1 MEPKEFKP
9 ALTPHEMLRLGV
21 FEGKY
26 LNATMSEYPESWM
39 DGARLSDVADVRFN
53 AFKNKSRMSLG
64 HWKSQG
70 WLREQDPL
78 GWFQWY
84 CRYYMGRR
92 SEDDARQIGRHRA
105 FVRHSAQVLKNGRGD
120 KSVRIIQRQALLQ
133 WSYDPFPDVVS
144 LTDETVYH
152 KARRMLTGTIIK

>member
-1 MEPKEFKP
+1 MPLPEFNP
-9 ALTPHEMLRLGV
+9 SLTPHEMLQLGV

-26 LNATMSEYPESWM
+26 LNATLDEYPAEWR
-39 DGARLSDVADVRFN
+39 DGAKLSSVANPMLN

-70 WLREQDPL
+70 WINEQDPL

-92 SEDDARQIGRHRA
+92 SEDDQRQISRHRA

-120 KSVRIIQRQALLQ
+120 RNVRIIQRQALLQ
-133 WSYDPFPDVVS
+133 WAHDPFPDVTS
-144 LTDETVYH
+144 LAGESSFKKV
-152 KARRMLTGTIIK
+152 KRVFGSSAR